1 MIWKWIWFKKSGYY
15 FRYTGWI
22 QFFCNAT
29 NFEKEFVRNI
39 WAIRRKKRCN
49 SGSLKSDLHLLK
61 LNLTRIW
68 KYKYRIGRWFL
79 LLRFLTSAQR
89 KEVRQFSDY
98 QKYFVSSLIMI
109 ILRVKNPLKII
120 KSLRSARLALSKITI
135 APTNF
140 SGIYELILNILEL
153 E

>member
-1 MIWKWIWFKKSGYY
+1 M
-15 FRYTGWI
+15 
-22 QFFCNAT
+22 
-29 NFEKEFVRNI
+29 
-39 WAIRRKKRCN
+39 
-49 SGSLKSDLHLLK
+49 
-61 LNLTRIW
+61 IW

-79 LLRFLTSAQR
+79 LLRFLTSSQR
-89 KEVRQFSDY
+89 KEVHRFSDY

-135 APTNF
+135 VPIRF
-140 SGIYELILNILEL
+140 LGLYELILNILDL